1 MERMMLLPQ
10 VSLSAEAP
18 SAIATSPIPPPRGTR
33 CSGSSRRRG
42 LSSSFLAALPP
53 WTPHHVLSSDPCSF
67 RGEIAP
73 ALALRALA
81 AKVKRKGKS
90 GRSSS
95 RDWSYEH
102 LMVIWDEVFQQCCC
116 DTVKSSR
123 IRDLAVKG
131 LRIHGRGCVF
141 VFQEIQTIPRGPG
154 SGFTSKPPRS
164 SRTVPDFMTLDFS
177 AFYLPREF
185 LLDPL
190 RAPLFEELGEREGK
204 ATNHSLAFTETKD
217 EDDTDIVGMEME
229 LISDDEGEN
238 DAQLLQI
245 IDYNEEDAASVL
257 DDASEIYS
265 GILTS
270 YICICMYIGID
281 VFIV

>member
-1 MERMMLLPQ
+1 
-10 VSLSAEAP
+10 
-18 SAIATSPIPPPRGTR
+18 
-33 CSGSSRRRG
+33 
-42 LSSSFLAALPP
+42 
-53 WTPHHVLSSDPCSF
+53 
-67 RGEIAP
+67 
-73 ALALRALA
+73 
-81 AKVKRKGKS
+81 
-90 GRSSS
+90 
-95 RDWSYEH
+95 
-102 LMVIWDEVFQQCCC
+102 
-116 DTVKSSR
+116 
-123 IRDLAVKG
+123 
-131 LRIHGRGCVF
+131 
-141 VFQEIQTIPRGPG
+141 
-154 SGFTSKPPRS
+154 
-164 SRTVPDFMTLDFS
+164 MTLDFS